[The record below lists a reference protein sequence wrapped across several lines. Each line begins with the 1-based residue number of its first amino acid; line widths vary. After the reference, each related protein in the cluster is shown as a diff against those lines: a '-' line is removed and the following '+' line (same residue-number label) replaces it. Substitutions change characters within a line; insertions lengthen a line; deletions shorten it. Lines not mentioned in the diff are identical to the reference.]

1 MPYVEMW
8 LEMSGSGGPYRV
20 AVLIPIG
27 TEVPEYL
34 TMKSSVDKFEGQHF
48 FVSEWY
54 EKMLDAKDAIM
65 KVAKFYSD
73 LSIQFLFYR
82 ELREP
87 LTE

>member
-20 AVLIPIG
+20 AVLIPPG
-27 TEVPEYL
+27 TEIPEGL
-34 TMKSSVDKFEGQHF
+34 TMKPSVDQFEGQQF
-48 FVSEWY
+48 FVSNWY

-65 KVAKFYSD
+65 QVAKFYTD
-73 LSIQFLFYR
+73 LSIQFLFFR
-82 ELREP
+82 ELRKP